1 MPQTPSAPDI
11 PQALATPHRRWSIQ
25 LVWLIPII
33 AALIGGWLAIKAV
46 LDRGPT
52 ITISFSTAEGL
63 EPEKTRVKYRNVDI
77 GRVTGI
83 TFARDRSRVIAT
95 VQLSKQIEPLLVED
109 TRFWVVRPQLVG
121 TQVSGL
127 GTLLSGAYIGLDAGK
142 SEESAREFT
151 GLDTPP
157 IVTGD
162 RPGRHFLLRADN
174 LGSLDVGSP
183 IYFRRVQVG
192 NVVGFKLDKDGG
204 AIQVNIFVNSPYQQ
218 YVKGDTRF
226 WHASGLDVAL
236 DASGIRVNTESVT
249 SILLGGVAFQAPPDG
264 DTSLPAKE
272 NEDFTLY
279 SDRVKALRL
288 PDTAEETFHV
298 VFNESVRGLSIGAP
312 VDYRGV
318 VVGEVSAITVDYD
331 AGKSDV
337 QIPVEVKLYPDRLR
351 GTSVQDA
358 TGPGVLIDKL
368 VARGMRAQLRS
379 GSLLTGQLFVA
390 LDFFP
395 TAAKAAVRKRHGRT
409 EIPVVVGSVTELQ
422 ETLLGIVRK
431 LDRLPLE
438 AVVGDARK
446 SLTTLERTLAITE
459 QAVRRIDSDLT
470 PQAGRTLAE
479 LSRTL
484 SGVETTLGSARR
496 SLAGVDA
503 LLADNAPLQR
513 DVRETLQEVT
523 RAAEALRS
531 LSDYLERNPGAILR
545 GRNVEPAK

>member
-1 MPQTPSAPDI
+1 M
-11 PQALATPHRRWSIQ
+11 
-25 LVWLIPII
+25 
-33 AALIGGWLAIKAV
+33 
-46 LDRGPT
+46 
-52 ITISFSTAEGL
+52 
-63 EPEKTRVKYRNVDI
+63 
-77 GRVTGI
+77 
-83 TFARDRSRVIAT
+83 
-95 VQLSKQIEPLLVED
+95 
-109 TRFWVVRPQLVG
+109 
-121 TQVSGL
+121 
-127 GTLLSGAYIGLDAGK
+127 
-142 SEESAREFT
+142 
-151 GLDTPP
+151 DTPP